1 MKSLILIF
9 AGAACIYGS
18 ETMALPQPG
27 AQYTLFAGFFLIVT
41 GLHWPLYYSARRNRD
56 QRPNIQR
63 NLQDIRAH
71 GSPKSFISLV
81 KIISNAVSDG
91 FSKHD
96 MESCLLHM
104 KRLKTGEHK
113 TLEFNMKYQHRFVPM
128 SIRVERQKGD
138 VFDYTVSTI
147 PALVALVTKTIQ
159 TAKEKD

>member
-1 MKSLILIF
+1 MKSLILIL

-18 ETMALPQPG
+18 ENLAITQP
-27 AQYTLFAGFFLIVT
+27 AVNYSLFAGFFLVVT
-41 GLHWPLYYSARRNRD
+41 GLHWPLYYGARQKNN
-56 QRPNIQR
+56 QPAQIQR

-81 KIISNAVSDG
+81 KIISHAVSDG

-104 KRLKTGEHK
+104 KRLKTGEYK
-113 TLEFNMKYQHRFVPM
+113 ILEFKMKYQHHHVPM
-128 SIRVERQKGD
+128 SIRVQRQKGD

-147 PALVALVTKTIQ
+147 PALVTLVTRTIQ
-159 TAKEKD
+159 SSKEKA

>member
-1 MKSLILIF
+1 MKSLVLIL

-18 ETMALPQPG
+18 DHSSIP
-27 AQYTLFAGFFLIVT
+27 AQFASFILFAGFFLVVT
-41 GLHWPLYYSARRNRD
+41 GLHWPIYFGGKQKLEKRT
-56 QRPNIQR
+56 IQR

-104 KRLKTGEHK
+104 KRLKAGEHK
-113 TLEFNMKYQHRFVPM
+113 ILEFNMKYQHHFVPLH
-128 SIRVERQKGD
+128 IRLERQKGD
-138 VFDYTVSTI
+138 TFDYTVSTI
-147 PALVALVTKTIQ
+147 PALVSIVTKTIQ
-159 TAKEKD
+159 TSKEKT